1 MQERLADMPEEDL
14 EDMDEDYMLVAR
26 MEAGL
31 FTLQQSALIMAHL
44 WFYGDIS
51 LRKRIL
57 LLLHQ
62 QAWRSLHPQEANAVL
77 CTPCTLNRQH
87 WTSQHNMTQTYH
99 SLHDRE
105 DCYSRILYNSTT
117 LRGVELLFDLQSP
130 NGQFSR
136 GGG

>member
-1 MQERLADMPEEDL
+1 MAQAVDARFQQKMCLMQERLAEMPEEDL

-31 FTLQQSALIMAHL
+31 FTLQQCSLIMAHL

-62 QAWRSLHPQEANAVL
+62 QAWRCSLP
-77 CTPCTLNRQH
+77 
-87 WTSQHNMTQTYH
+87 
-99 SLHDRE
+99 
-105 DCYSRILYNSTT
+105 
-117 LRGVELLFDLQSP
+117 
-130 NGQFSR
+130 
-136 GGG
+136 